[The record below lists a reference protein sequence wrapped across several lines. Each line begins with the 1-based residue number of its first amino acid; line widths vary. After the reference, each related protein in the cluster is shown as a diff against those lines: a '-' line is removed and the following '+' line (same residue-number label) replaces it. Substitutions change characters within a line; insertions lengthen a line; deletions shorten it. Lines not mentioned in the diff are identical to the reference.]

1 LKGQLLFEAM
11 KNSMDSLAKNSSLSS
26 LSIAYSEQK
35 EQIAEVVPEK
45 KIEEK
50 KVVEKD
56 KNPTNQVVK
65 VEPKKKE
72 VKPQTP
78 KKEPIKKASAKVH
91 IVKKGDTL
99 YGLAAKYKTSVAQLK
114 KVNKLKSDSL
124 QIGQKLSIP

>member
-1 LKGQLLFEAM
+1 
-11 KNSMDSLAKNSSLSS
+11 

-65 VEPKKKE
+65 VDPKKKE